1 MGGCGYTFSKSRVD
15 RTGNIVC
22 GLGVS
27 RDSACLDTFFR
38 QISTTDRTHART
50 GPDTRY
56 FFRYFLLVLFSRQ
69 RRVPSHCSLRLM
81 DVCNNA
87 TAPHRTTSPSRTSNQ
102 KNNAHMTLTRRAAVR
117 IGRVEST
124 SSVECGRA
132 GETGGFIL
140 KLSNEHDGV
149 LVLQDGTAKRVQGK
163 PHRLAS
169 EGWVRARHSCSAAC
183 IPVRQT
189 EHREGGRGRAAR
201 RLQQMSSAAAPSAQL
216 TTPPAP
222 LPSTKIR

>member
-1 MGGCGYTFSKSRVD
+1 MLRWWERQQVDWAEQLKEPPGTSSSSMCAGVWADAVTCSKFIS
-15 RTGNIVC
+15 C
-22 GLGVS
+22 
-27 RDSACLDTFFR
+27 R
-38 QISTTDRTHART
+38 Q
-50 GPDTRY
+50 
-56 FFRYFLLVLFSRQ
+56 
-69 RRVPSHCSLRLM
+69 
-81 DVCNNA
+81 DVML
-87 TAPHRTTSPSRTSNQ
+87 Q

-140 KLSNEHDGV
+140 KPSNEHDGV
-149 LVLQDGTAKRVQGK
+149 LVLQDGTAKRAQGK

-183 IPVRQT
+183 IPARHT
-189 EHREGGRGRAAR
+189 EHRESGRGRAAR
-201 RLQQMSSAAAPSAQL
+201 RLQQMSSAVAPSAQL